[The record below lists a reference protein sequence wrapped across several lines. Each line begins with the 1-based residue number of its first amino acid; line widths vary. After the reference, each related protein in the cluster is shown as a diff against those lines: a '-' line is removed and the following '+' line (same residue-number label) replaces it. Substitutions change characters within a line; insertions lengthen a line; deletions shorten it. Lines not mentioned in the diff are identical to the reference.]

1 MVAPALL
8 AAQLIVK
15 IIDPEFLEP
24 VIASLWVQVIAVLA
38 LSFFNYRVEKIDFD
52 VYKQDAVDPK
62 VDASTIG
69 SPQAGR

>member
-1 MVAPALL
+1 
-8 AAQLIVK
+8 
-15 IIDPEFLEP
+15 
-24 VIASLWVQVIAVLA
+24 